1 MSIETLDRTRT
12 VTPAQ
17 IRAALLAGEEIALI
31 DLRDEHD
38 FAQGHPLFAAQI
50 PFERLAVEARWR
62 IPRLATPIIVYD
74 DGDGL
79 ADDAVDHL
87 ATLGFTD
94 VRALDG
100 GLQAWRD
107 AGYELFED
115 VNSYS
120 KAFGEL
126 VEHRRH
132 TPSLPAEEVQAL
144 IREKA
149 DIVIVDARRFE
160 EYATMS
166 IPTGTSV
173 PGAELVLHARAV
185 APDPDTA
192 IIVNC
197 AGRTRSIIGAQSLV
211 NAGVPNQ
218 VYALRNGTIG
228 WTLAQQALESGQTRT
243 APEASA
249 EEAEEARGYARN
261 VAYRAGVKRIGWAE
275 LAHLKADQART
286 LYLYDVRQPAQ
297 FAAGHIPGFRNA
309 QGGQLVQET
318 DHFAPVRGARIV
330 LADNLGARA
339 DMTASWL
346 AQMGWDVLVLDADWS
361 QVTLETGADGAP
373 PPRGSEGR
381 YKRPYE
387 GTDNKAAAM
396 QAYLDWEYGLVDQLA
411 RDGTHGFY
419 VI

>member
-1 MSIETLDRTRT
+1 MSVDLLERIATASAADIRT
-12 VTPAQ
+12 
-17 IRAALLAGEEIALI
+17 ALLAGDEIAI
-31 DLRDEHD
+31 VDVRSEHA
-38 FAQGHPLFAAQI
+38 FALGHPLFAAQI
-50 PFERLAVEARWR
+50 PLDRIEAEARWR
-62 IPRLATPIIVYD
+62 IPRLATPIVVYD
-74 DGDGL
+74 DGEGWAEDAARRLL
-79 ADDAVDHL
+79 A
-87 ATLGFTD
+87 LGFTH
-94 VRALDG
+94 VRLLDG
-100 GLQAWRD
+100 GLSGWRA

-132 TPSLPAEEVQAL
+132 TPSLPAQDVQAL
-144 IREKA
+144 IDEKA
-149 DIVIVDARRFE
+149 DIVILDARRYD
-160 EYATMS
+160 EYHTMS
-166 IPTGTSV
+166 IPGGRSV
-173 PGAELVLHARAV
+173 PGAELVLHARTV
-185 APDPDTA
+185 APDPDTT

-211 NAGVPNQ
+211 NAGIPNK

-228 WTLAQQALESGQTRT
+228 WTLAGQELERGQVRV
-243 APEASA
+243 APEVGES
-249 EEAEEARGYARN
+249 EADEARGFARN
-261 VAYRAGVKRIGWAE
+261 VAYRAGVKRIGWSA
-275 LAHLKADQART
+275 LQHLKADEART
-286 LYLYDVRQPAQ
+286 LYLYDVRQPAA
-297 FAAGHIPGFRNA
+297 FEAGHLPGFRNA
-309 QGGQLVQET
+309 QGGQLAQET

-330 LADNLGARA
+330 VADDLGPRA

-346 AQMGWDVLVLDADWS
+346 AQMGWEVFVLEADWQS
-361 QVTLETGADGAP
+361 GNLVAGSDGAP
-373 PPRGSEGR
+373 SPRGPEGR